1 MVWSPSAYG
10 YEPHTRTRWRDVIHR
25 DITRLDSKW
34 SVEDAEGAARDRVLW
49 RLLSSQA
56 AGAGMHDGVRQG
68 KVMIPSRTRP
78 IDHFISFTWTK
89 KLSYQA
95 FTMITSCMD
104 HGNRR
109 IRRQQYVSYSTVQ
122 THENLFIACSS
133 GMKVIISTR
142 YNCMS
147 HSKPTY
153 SAGASVFIHFKKAF
167 DTIHQ
172 RKC

>member
-1 MVWSPSAYG
+1 MEGCHPERHYQARLRMDCRRCWRGSKRSSAMEASLESG
-10 YEPHTRTRWRDVIHR
+10 
-25 DITRLDSKW
+25 S
-34 SVEDAEGAARDRVLW
+34 RV
-49 RLLSSQA
+49 
-56 AGAGMHDGVRQG
+56 
-68 KVMIPSRTRP
+68 KVMIPSCTRH
-78 IDHFISFTWTK
+78 HFISFTWTK

-95 FTMITSCMD
+95 LTMITSCMD

-142 YNCMS
+142 YDCSS

-167 DTIHQ
+167 DTIHR
-172 RKC
+172 RKFWN